1 MKRTRNKYHYA
12 VRCAKRNAEE
22 INSNILLEAAKRGD
36 TDLMNELKKYRN
48 SKNKS
53 TIRPEV
59 VENADNPD
67 DIVDKFRN
75 VYNTLYNSNTSNMEE
90 IKELLT
96 LNEEDCLEVKKITGK
111 IVKQAAAKMKPG
123 KNDVTG
129 SFSSE
134 ALLNAPDN
142 VFDAIARIFRSY
154 LIHVVA

>member
-1 MKRTRNKYHYA
+1 M
-12 VRCAKRNAEE
+12 
-22 INSNILLEAAKRGD
+22 
-36 TDLMNELKKYRN
+36 
-48 SKNKS
+48 
-53 TIRPEV
+53 

-96 LNEEDCLEVKKITGK
+96 LNEEDCLEVKKITGN